1 MTQMTAQSKALAVN
15 LDPSIYG
22 AFAEIGAGQ
31 EVARFFFLAG
41 KASQT
46 IAKTMS
52 AYDMVVSDEIYGK
65 EESGRYVCESRLK
78 KMLTHEYELLISR
91 LSKVRGDKTKFF
103 SFADTVATAAPDS
116 GKQSHGWLGVR
127 FQDQPHAEFSQVI
140 LHVRMKDNYRL
151 LQQEALG
158 ILGLNLI
165 HTVFFHP
172 NKPKQFLKH
181 LTENLRENQIVIDVI
196 RFQGP
201 AFQEYDEKI
210 INLELVH
217 RGLAEAILFTPQGDI
232 ASIGDV
238 VFQKPLL
245 IQRGTFK
252 PVTVTHIDVQKK
264 GLEHLKQ
271 DLISQNKKSDGIL
284 PIMELSMHHLQVNG
298 KVEEIDFLT
307 RIQALNQLGQY
318 VLISQFY
325 LFFGLKNFLRN
336 YNQEPMALVVGAN
349 HLEKLFSEKHYED
362 LDGGMLEGLGKLL
375 DSETTLYIYPHKTRD
390 LCLTTKSFFPKP
402 HLKNLY
408 QYFIQNK
415 QIVDVSGC
423 DEALDYHLAAEVLA
437 LIKKKDPQW
446 KNLVP
451 EKIRNLI
458 ESTYGET

>member
-1 MTQMTAQSKALAVN
+1 MNQSTAQSKAIAIN

-52 AYDMVVSDEIYGK
+52 AYDMIVSDDIYGK
-65 EESGRYVCESRLK
+65 ENSGRYVCESRLK
-78 KMLTHEYELLISR
+78 KMLDHEYNLLVSR
-91 LSKVRGDKTKFF
+91 LSKARGEKTKFF
-103 SFADTVATAAPDS
+103 AFADTVATAAPHS

-127 FQDQPHAEFSQVI
+127 FQEKAQGEYSEVI

-165 HTVFFHP
+165 HTVFFHGHD
-172 NKPKQFLKH
+172 PKHFLDY

-196 RFQGP
+196 RFEGS
-201 AFQEYDEKI
+201 AFDQYDEKLM
-210 INLELVH
+210 NLELVR
-217 RGLAEAILFTPQGDI
+217 RGLAEAILFTPDGDI
-232 ASIGDV
+232 ASIGDI
-238 VFQKPLL
+238 VFQKSLL
-245 IQRGTFK
+245 VQRGTFK
-252 PVTVTHIDVQKK
+252 PVTVTHLDVQAK
-264 GLEHLKQ
+264 GIEHLRQ
-271 DLISQNKKSDGIL
+271 DLIAQNKKSENIL
-284 PIMELSMHHLQVNG
+284 PLMELSMHHLQTDSS
-298 KVEEIDFLT
+298 VEESDFLT
-307 RIQALNQLGQY
+307 RVQALNQLGQY
-318 VLISQFY
+318 VLISQYY
-325 LFFGLKNFLRN
+325 LFFGLKNFLRK

-349 HLEKLFSEKHYED
+349 HLGKLFSEKHYED

-375 DSETTLYIYPHKTRD
+375 DSETTLYIYPHKSSQI
-390 LCLTTKSFFPKP
+390 CLTTKSFFPEP

-423 DEALDYHLAAEVLA
+423 DEALDYHLAAEVLG
-437 LIKKKDPQW
+437 LIQSKDPKW
-446 KNLVP
+446 KKLVP
-451 EKIRNLI
+451 EEIRDLV
-458 ESTYGET
+458 ESTYSK